1 MLAGVRFAQYLLN
14 LEEKGI
20 QITEKDVMIEKLN
33 QKYVVKGT
41 VTVYESIVSYEPAQ
55 IFEITSEER
64 PIENESD

>member
-1 MLAGVRFAQYLLN
+1 MLTVMLVITTLGGTVWAQPL
-14 LEEKGI
+14 I
-20 QITEKDVMIEKLN
+20 
-33 QKYVVKGT
+33 VKGT